1 MQKQQTTDRLLRLT
15 DVLAL
20 YPVSKSAWYRGMA
33 LGQYPRPVKLG
44 KRAVAWKQSSVEAV
58 VNAASATAE

>member
-33 LGQYPRPVKLG
+33 LGIYPRPVKIG
-44 KRAVAWKQSSVEAV
+44 QRAVAWKKSSVQAV
-58 VNAASATAE
+58 VDAASATAE